1 MEITIDLMQ
10 FMLILLIMAGVAACI
25 FLIILFARLIGTS
38 KRASKLLDQID
49 APLTSTLGQLPDL
62 IKKVDGI
69 SDNVAVLTVS
79 INESVPSIMKDAQAI
94 AGLARSGVE
103 AVGGAAK
110 SVGESVSS
118 FFQPAES
125 SKTDSFGAIVNII
138 SQIVGV
144 VSYFTTQ
151 KKDKAHPKCH
161 NHHNR

>member
-10 FMLILLIMAGVAACI
+10 LMLILLIIVGVATGI
-25 FLIILFARLIGTS
+25 FLIILFARLIGTL

-49 APLTSTLGQLPDL
+49 APLTSTLSQLPDL

-79 INESVPSIMKDAQAI
+79 INESVPAIMKDAQAI
-94 AGLARSGVE
+94 TGLTRAGVE

-110 SVGESVSS
+110 SVGESISS
-118 FFQPAES
+118 FFQPSES
-125 SKTDSFGAIVNII
+125 SQNNSLGAIINII
-138 SQIVGV
+138 GQVVGV

-151 KKDKAHPKCH
+151 KKDKARSKGH
-161 NHHNR
+161 NHRNR

>member
-10 FMLILLIMAGVAACI
+10 LMLILLIIVGVATGI
-25 FLIILFARLIGTS
+25 FLIILFARLIGTL

-49 APLTSTLGQLPDL
+49 APLTSTLSQLPDL

-79 INESVPSIMKDAQAI
+79 INESVPAIMKDAQAI
-94 AGLARSGVE
+94 TSLARAGVE

-118 FFQPAES
+118 FFQPSES
-125 SKTDSFGAIVNII
+125 SQNNSLGAIINII
-138 SQIVGV
+138 GQVVGV
-144 VSYFTTQ
+144 VSYFTTK
-151 KKDKAHPKCH
+151 KKDKACSKGH